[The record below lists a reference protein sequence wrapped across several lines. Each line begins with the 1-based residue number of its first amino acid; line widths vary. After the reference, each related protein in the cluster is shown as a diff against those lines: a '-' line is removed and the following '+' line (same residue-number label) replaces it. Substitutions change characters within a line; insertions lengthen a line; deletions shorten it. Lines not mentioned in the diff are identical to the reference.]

1 MFYGIGYVLIGIA
14 IDWRYYL
21 WTTLA
26 IAMALALHFA
36 TIEGGGR
43 ALKQLKE
50 LLLFVAPVAVA
61 GYAARL
67 LFVIAGS

>member
-1 MFYGIGYVLIGIA
+1 MIYGLGYFLIGVA
-14 IDWRYYL
+14 TDWRYYL

-26 IAMALALHFA
+26 IALALALHFA
-36 TIEGGGR
+36 SVEEDGR
-43 ALKQLKE
+43 GFKQLKE
-50 LLLFVAPVAVA
+50 LLLAVAPVVVA